1 MIGVGA
7 WIHVPTFFLFPGSC
21 FMHAVPKSVSIG
33 MAAGEIVVKFL
44 RTHVVSV

>member
-21 FMHAVPKSVSIG
+21 FLPAVPNSFSVG
-33 MAAGEIVVKFL
+33 TAAVEIVVKFL
-44 RTHVVSV
+44 RTHVVSI